1 MDDRSVDEDSISS
14 SDAVSTA
21 GDEADDITLSV
32 DGINLR
38 MLKSLLKSYGTV
50 RSFSLTKDVDP
61 MKASASL
68 YDIYVLTCIW
78 MVSALREGIS
88 CGVLRPS

>member
-1 MDDRSVDEDSISS
+1 
-14 SDAVSTA
+14 
-21 GDEADDITLSV
+21 
-32 DGINLR
+32 
-38 MLKSLLKSYGTV
+38 
-50 RSFSLTKDVDP
+50 